1 MSSILHLSN
10 DVTLSKDNVELDTD
24 KVNELIKAQEP
35 TATTST
41 VDSNI
46 TVHKLGKIV
55 ICTISQW
62 KDSSLTAWATS
73 KIATLPYKPIAKT
86 YGSVTV
92 ANDMYPSFA
101 CYVDTDGSLNLSA
114 TRTGSFSFAGHVI
127 YFTND

>member
-1 MSSILHLSN
+1 MSILHLSN
-10 DVTLSKDNVELDTD
+10 DVKVSKDSVELDTEQ
-24 KVNELIKAQEP
+24 VNELIKAQMP
-35 TATTST
+35 TVTSST

-62 KDSSLTAWATS
+62 KDATLTAWATS

-86 YGSVTV
+86 YGSVMV
-92 ANDMYPSFA
+92 ANDVYPSFSV
-101 CYVDTDGSLNLSA
+101 YVDTDGSLNLSA
-114 TRTGSFSFAGHVI
+114 TRSGSFSVAGHVI